1 MKQRIEKWE
10 TKIKRVTLEM
20 IVKERKEKQEEKGVT
35 EVRELKTEV

>member
-20 IVKERKEKQEEKGVT
+20 IVKERKEKQEEK
-35 EVRELKTEV
+35 EE